1 MSSKCSEISVG
12 VLDVDYIECPL
23 RNIQLL
29 VPQVVLQYHTV
40 VTNGETITI
49 VPVPNAFVYI
59 DVNNDTPSLAFNVTA
74 DVSLLSLGDKVSICF
89 RFSNLDVTNVVTA
102 TLLLPI
108 RNRPTEVLEI
118 SNVVPFSESPGLG
131 ALPRYLLDL
140 TFNSTDLMWTYE
152 VC

>member
-1 MSSKCSEISVG
+1 MSSKLSEISVD
-12 VLDVDYIECPL
+12 VLDVDYIECPT
-23 RNIQLL
+23 RNIQMLQ
-29 VPQVVLQYHTV
+29 PQVILQYHTV
-40 VTNGETITI
+40 VTNGETITL
-49 VPVPNAFVYI
+49 VPVPNAFIYI

-74 DVSLLSLGDKVSICF
+74 NVSLLSLGDKVSICF
-89 RFSNLDVTNVVTA
+89 RFSNLNVTNVVTA